1 MRTTKPLVL
10 RVAYVYP
17 ETVIGADGMVYSRI
31 YFEGAEIAIT
41 RPPALTNAAPL
52 TTTTSPPRGVLP

>member
-1 MRTTKPLVL
+1 MRNIKPLVL

-41 RPPALTNAAPL
+41 LPPALTNAAL